1 VFSRAEALEKEPEQ
15 MKDLS
20 MKLTALPRSN
30 DPEVQKEAKRII
42 GKLYA
47 MNQRWNIE
55 PLKQFLLQ
63 QQKELL
69 DQASGKSGSRFS
81 RNAATP

>member
-1 VFSRAEALEKEPEQ
+1 VFSRAEALEREPEQ
-15 MKDLS
+15 MRVLS
-20 MKLTALPRSN
+20 MKLAALPRSN

-42 GKLYA
+42 VKLHA

-63 QQKELL
+63 QQKELII
-69 DQASGKSGSRFS
+69 
-81 RNAATP
+81 

>member
-1 VFSRAEALEKEPEQ
+1 MRA
-15 MKDLS
+15 LS
-20 MKLTALPRSN
+20 MKLAALPRTS

-42 GKLYA
+42 VKLHA

-63 QQKELL
+63 QQKELI
-69 DQASGKSGSRFS
+69 G
-81 RNAATP
+81 